1 MLSPVRAW
9 YYLQSFRLHFYYS
22 TLLLLCNTFFVKNIT
37 IWLQNRGGP
46 KAAFFY
52 FTQAKAWLKITPAKC
67 LSLAAARSWLF
78 FVFLVSMHQQLHAPN
93 LVSFYSIFASK
104 YHNAFSLFPTSKNCC
119 IFSSK
124 LLIQVRYFYPATYY
138 SCRLIF
144 FIGFYLFSSLPF
156 CSIICSHPR
165 KRFCCIFAAFCYLK
179 VLKYYT

>member
-1 MLSPVRAW
+1 MQ
-9 YYLQSFRLHFYYS
+9 Y
-22 TLLLLCNTFFVKNIT
+22 FFVKNIT

-67 LSLAAARSWLF
+67 LSRCSSLLTIFCLF
-78 FVFLVSMHQQLHAPN
+78 SFNASTN

-138 SCRLIF
+138 SCRPIF
-144 FIGFYLFSSLPF
+144 FIGFHLFSSSPF

-179 VLKYYT
+179 VSKYYT